1 MEDREQRIREIAYR
15 IWVDEG
21 FPTDQDRRH
30 WRMASLIVEQED
42 AERAALKPA
51 ASDAPKK
58 FLAQRS

>member
-21 FPTDQDRRH
+21 FPIDQDRRH

-42 AERAALKPA
+42 AERKPA